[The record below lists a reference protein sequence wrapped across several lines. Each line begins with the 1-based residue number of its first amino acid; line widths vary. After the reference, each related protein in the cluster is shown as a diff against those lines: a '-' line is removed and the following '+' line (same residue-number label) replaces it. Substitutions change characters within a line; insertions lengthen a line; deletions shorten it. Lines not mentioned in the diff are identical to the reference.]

1 MSSQTSEK
9 GEYQRRIENRARN
22 GYPNLSYL
30 VDFMKKRGLS
40 GRARLPC
47 TCTVLT
53 FDVNDIHPRLVEELI
68 EPRPLSPQGGRG
80 MLPRRVVYVLE
91 DLSNEWIE
99 YLGFNLDIDPAFF
112 LSQVG
117 SRSAD
122 SDEAK
127 PVTAMLPS
135 VRRALSFT
143 TLVYFDAIC
152 LKGNLRRGRTVVP
165 FSNVERTLRIRGT
178 TFDSDSDPVTVGL
191 VDRRISFWQRRSED
205 GGIKGT
211 KTCI

>member
-1 MSSQTSEK
+1 
-9 GEYQRRIENRARN
+9 
-22 GYPNLSYL
+22 
-30 VDFMKKRGLS
+30 
-40 GRARLPC
+40 
-47 TCTVLT
+47 
-53 FDVNDIHPRLVEELI
+53 
-68 EPRPLSPQGGRG
+68 
-80 MLPRRVVYVLE
+80 MLPRRVIYILE

-112 LSQVG
+112 LSQIG

-127 PVTAMLPS
+127 PVTVMLPS
-135 VRRALSFT
+135 VRKALSFT

-152 LKGNLRRGRTVVP
+152 LKGHLRRGRTVVP
-165 FSNVERTLRIRGT
+165 FTNVERTLRIRGT
-178 TFDSDSDPVTVGL
+178 TFDSDSAPVTVGL
-191 VDRRISFWQRRSED
+191 VDRRISFWQRTSED